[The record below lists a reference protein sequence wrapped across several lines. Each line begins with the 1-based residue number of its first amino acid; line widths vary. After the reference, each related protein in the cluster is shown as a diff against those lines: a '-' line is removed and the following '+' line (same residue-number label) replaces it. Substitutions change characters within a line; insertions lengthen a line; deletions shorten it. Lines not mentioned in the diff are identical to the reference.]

1 MKYTKFFLLILAVLL
16 VFSSCQ
22 ISSVNNEDNYEK
34 ILNEKVNLDNID
46 EEKIIDNKL
55 VVGYDDETSLK
66 ELADKLDARILKGD
80 NYDQLKKLNA
90 AVLSIDS
97 DINSIYNEL
106 RKLKV
111 ELDGIRY
118 IEPSYK
124 VELDRGEISPDNQI
138 IKPEIS
144 VRSTPD
150 ATQNVLWG
158 HDAVNVDYAWNNGIT
173 GKGVT
178 VAVIDTRI
186 NHNHEALKDKM
197 VNLSYLGDG
206 VFGYDPVIGEEL
218 NKAKNI
224 ISSPADEAHGSHVA
238 GTVAGEITRESTEGT
253 IKETIG
259 IAPGA
264 KIMSIPIFQPGFIG
278 DEYVAMGIV
287 WAVNNG
293 ADILQ
298 NSWGGYGYS
307 NLLKDA
313 FDYAL
318 RANVIVVV
326 SAGNSHTLM
335 DVGYPDSYP
344 GIISVAAAK
353 IGNIITSFSNFK
365 DANYIAAPGQS
376 IYSSVPN
383 DPDGNLSNNSYEF
396 YNGTSMASPHV
407 TGMIALLLEK
417 YPNATPY
424 QIKQILKN
432 SSKDITGW
440 DGTGRPFAEE
450 TWTWEG
456 WDPASGYGMM
466 NVEAALTDTTTY
478 PNKTD
483 LEVSVEDTD
492 GNNIGAAYVT
502 LYNKGTGR
510 NYFSKSTP
518 NGALFYQIEPGTYD
532 IIVGGPDYLDM
543 NALNWRVEEQV
554 YTTFKNFNITET
566 INNEKTITLDTKNMK
581 LEGTLNATT
590 TNDSTL
596 LFVPY
601 GSYDE
606 LEGYAD
612 LSSVVKFEIP
622 LTSSAT
628 INFNTNV
635 IPDLSN
641 LIPSGQYWIIHQ
653 IDNIEE
659 NDITFSG
666 TMTINEWEI
675 PVTSL
680 IESGK
685 YKGFIEDNRF
695 IPVAEAG
702 TVPWTIF

>member
-1 MKYTKFFLLILAVLL
+1 LTK
-16 VFSSCQ
+16 
-22 ISSVNNEDNYEK
+22 DN
-34 ILNEKVNLDNID
+34 
-46 EEKIIDNKL
+46 
-55 VVGYDDETSLK
+55 
-66 ELADKLDARILKGD
+66 
-80 NYDQLKKLNA
+80 
-90 AVLSIDS
+90 
-97 DINSIYNEL
+97 
-106 RKLKV
+106 
-111 ELDGIRY
+111 
-118 IEPSYK
+118 
-124 VELDRGEISPDNQI
+124 
-138 IKPEIS
+138 
-144 VRSTPD
+144 
-150 ATQNVLWG
+150 
-158 HDAVNVDYAWNNGIT
+158 
-173 GKGVT
+173 
-178 VAVIDTRI
+178 
-186 NHNHEALKDKM
+186 
-197 VNLSYLGDG
+197 
-206 VFGYDPVIGEEL
+206 
-218 NKAKNI
+218 NI
-224 ISSPADEAHGSHVA
+224 INLPEDEAHGSHVA
-238 GTVAGEITRESTEGT
+238 GTVAGDV
-253 IKETIG
+253 IG

-318 RANVIVVV
+318 RDNVIVVV

-335 DVGYPDSYP
+335 DIGYPDSYP

-353 IGNIITSFSNFK
+353 IGNIVTSFSNFK
-365 DANYIAAPGQS
+365 DANYITAPGQS

-417 YPNATPY
+417 NPNATPY

-432 SSKDITGW
+432 SSTDITGW

-466 NVEAALTDTTTY
+466 DVSKAIELNASIYPEASNAFVVVQNTSESPL
-478 PNKTD
+478 
-483 LEVSVEDTD
+483 S
-492 GNNIGAAYVT
+492 AAYVT
-502 LYNKGTGR
+502 LYNKEKGR

>member
-1 MKYTKFFLLILAVLL
+1 MKYTKFFLLILSVLL

-124 VELDRGEISPDNQI
+124 VELDRGEISPKNQTI
-138 IKPEIS
+138 NPGEIS
-144 VRSTPD
+144 TFAESTPD
-150 ATQNVLWG
+150 ATQNALWG
-158 HDAVNVDYAWNNGIT
+158 HKAVNVDYAWNNGIT

-206 VFGYDPVIGEEL
+206 VFGYDPVSGTLL
-218 NKAKNI
+218 NEKTNI
-224 ISSPADEAHGSHVA
+224 ITYPEDEAHGSHVA
-238 GTVAGEITRESTEGT
+238 GTVAGE
-253 IKETIG
+253 TIG
-259 IAPGA
+259 IAPDA

-318 RANVIVVV
+318 RDNVIVVV

-335 DVGYPDSYP
+335 DIGYPDSYP

-353 IGNIITSFSNFK
+353 IGNIVTSFSNFK
-365 DANYIAAPGQS
+365 DANYITAPGQS

-383 DPDGNLSNNSYEF
+383 DSKGNLSNNSYEF

-417 YPNATPY
+417 NPNATPY

-432 SSKDITGW
+432 SSTDITGW
-440 DGTGRPFAEE
+440 DGTGRPFEEE

-466 NVEAALTDTTTY
+466 DVEAALTDTTTY

-483 LEVSVEDTD
+483 LEVSVKDTD

-518 NGALFYQIEPGTYD
+518 NDALFYQIEPGTYD

-554 YTTFKNFNITET
+554 TNTIENFNV
-566 INNEKTITLDTKNMK
+566 NEGYSNSVSIILDTKNMK

-601 GSYDE
+601 GSYNE
-606 LEGYAD
+606 
-612 LSSVVKFEIP
+612 SVLKLEIP
-622 LTSSAT
+622 LASSAT
-628 INFNTNV
+628 INFNTND